1 MNSLDFAILLVLFAS
16 VMLAFWK
23 GFVEQALS
31 LAGWILAFFAATHLG
46 HEVAPIFA
54 HFLSDPGLQLALA
67 YLVIALVVWLASK
80 VVSKALATLVQK
92 IGLGKLD
99 RFLGI
104 VFGVIRGFVL
114 VLLLVAIASLTDL
127 RFHNQWQ
134 TSQLMPYFEQV
145 RDRAA
150 AHLDDYIS
158 E

>member
-1 MNSLDFAILLVLFAS
+1 MNYLDLAIVLLLLAS
-16 VMLAFWK
+16 VLLAFWK

-31 LAGWILAFFAATHLG
+31 LAGWVVAFLAATHLG
-46 HEVAPIFA
+46 HEVAPVFA
-54 HFLSDPGLQLALA
+54 HFLADPGLQLAVA

-99 RFLGI
+99 RLLGI
-104 VFGVIRGFVL
+104 LFGVIRGFVL